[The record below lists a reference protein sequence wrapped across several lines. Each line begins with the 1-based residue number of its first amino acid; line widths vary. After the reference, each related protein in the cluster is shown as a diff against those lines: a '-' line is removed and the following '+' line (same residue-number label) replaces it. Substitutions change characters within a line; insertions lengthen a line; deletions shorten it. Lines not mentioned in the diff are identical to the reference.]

1 MSDDGGTEHNNT
13 FVWGTNL
20 VIADIQN
27 RIRRFMR
34 SFTQQGSSEALYTTL
49 IKQVSHVTN
58 PSGTSVSQDALRFGC
73 NSAINLRSA
82 MHGFYWAVLM
92 CRQWMMKRFFS
103 TLT

>member
-49 IKQVSHVTN
+49 IKQVIHATN
-58 PSGTSVSQDALRFGC
+58 PSGTSVSQDVLRFGC
-73 NSAINLRSA
+73 NSATNLHPA
-82 MHGFYWAVLM
+82 MHGYCWA
-92 CRQWMMKRFFS
+92 C
-103 TLT
+103 

>member
-27 RIRRFMR
+27 RIRQFMR
-34 SFTQQGSSEALYTTL
+34 SFTQGSSEALYTTL

-58 PSGTSVSQDALRFGC
+58 PSGTSGSQDVLRFGC
-73 NSAINLRSA
+73 NSANNLHPA
-82 MHGFYWAVLM
+82 MHGYCWA
-92 CRQWMMKRFFS
+92 C
-103 TLT
+103 